1 MVADPSGWGATDRRV
16 TWRLDVIAL
25 LALGCATSHVP
36 QQLRRYDVVVEGKDE
51 QSLELARAMREY
63 GYHVRQRLRGGSRP
77 TAALIYFTFSDPG
90 PSQPAWLFV
99 RLADTRTGLIIGSGA
114 VALDSLAP
122 TARARAKAAVQAIAP

>member
-1 MVADPSGWGATDRRV
+1 V

-122 TARARAKAAVQAIAP
+122 TPRARAKAAVQAIAP

>member
-1 MVADPSGWGATDRRV
+1 
-16 TWRLDVIAL
+16 
-25 LALGCATSHVP
+25 
-36 QQLRRYDVVVEGKDE
+36 
-51 QSLELARAMREY
+51 
-63 GYHVRQRLRGGSRP
+63 
-77 TAALIYFTFSDPG
+77 LIYFTFSDPG

>member
-77 TAALIYFTFSDPG
+77 TAALVYFTYSDPG
-90 PSQPAWLFV
+90 PSQPAWLLV
-99 RLADTRTGLIIGSGA
+99 RPAATRTGPITASGPA
-114 VALDSLAP
+114 TLTSP
-122 TARARAKAAVQAIAP
+122 PPPAA

>member
-1 MVADPSGWGATDRRV
+1 M
-16 TWRLDVIAL
+16 TWRRDVIAL

-51 QSLELARAMREY
+51 QSLELALAMREY
-63 GYHVRQRLRGGSRP
+63 GYRVRQRLRGGSRP
-77 TAALIYFTFSDPG
+77 TAALIYFTYSEPG
-90 PSQPAWLFV
+90 LSQPAWLFV